1 MSSKRNVGLAL
12 VAGASLLACVLIV
25 QKVLADGKPSI
36 QLNVESAAPR
46 QVDDSVQQAI
56 VRDYSAAW
64 QSLASALATN
74 SESALKDDF
83 IGYALDKLTQRVK
96 DQRQSG
102 LTTRIVDRGHQVEAI
117 FYSLDGSAMQLRDRA
132 ALETEILE
140 GGTVIHSER
149 AQLTYYV
156 IMTGAEDRWKVRVLD
171 SAAEEP
177 TPQAPQSSKKHKD

>member
-1 MSSKRNVGLAL
+1 MPLVGGLPML
-12 VAGASLLACVLIV
+12 T
-25 QKVLADGKPSI
+25 KVLADSRVAI
-36 QLNVESAAPR
+36 QLNVERAAPR

-74 SESALKDDF
+74 NDSALKDDF
-83 IGYALDKLTQRVK
+83 VGYALDKLTQRVK

-102 LTTRIVDRGHQVEAI
+102 LTTRIIDRGHQVEAI
-117 FYSLDGSAMQLRDRA
+117 FYSPDGSAMQLRDKA

-140 GGTVIHSER
+140 GGSVIHAER
-149 AQLTYYV
+149 EQLTYYV

-171 SAAEEP
+171 SAEKEP
-177 TPQAPQSSKKHKD
+177 TPQAPQGFKKRKD

>member
-1 MSSKRNVGLAL
+1 MLS
-12 VAGASLLACVLIV
+12 
-25 QKVLADGKPSI
+25 KVLADGKPAVR
-36 QLNVESAAPR
+36 LNVEGAVPR

-56 VRDYSAAW
+56 LRDYSGAW

-74 SESALKDDF
+74 NDSALKDDF

-117 FYSLDGSAMQLRDRA
+117 FYSLDGSALQLRDNA
-132 ALETEILE
+132 SLETEILE

-149 AQLTYYV
+149 TQFTYYV

-171 SAAEEP
+171 SAG
-177 TPQAPQSSKKHKD
+177 K